1 MTISYILIFKLLFLI
16 NLIIFTIYIV
26 YYECKFKDINNK
38 GEKLQS
44 AIRIPKSIKDLIF
57 LYGTGTITY
66 YQFIKGPSQEDI
78 SEVKEKEIAE
88 LKEEIAKLKNIN
100 NEERNQYV
108 TLISKIIGDR
118 YQIRNLERRQEDFT
132 QNIEMINQLK
142 EKKEK
147 GEILSA
153 IESKLLERESSIKE
167 EMSMLTKE
175 TSEQTEKLKKF
186 IEELTKSSFINVNF
200 NLDEILNSLSRE
212 ELLALGSLLFNS
224 LIFSYTIT
232 IITIIYGD
240 YLIKRFDLENKYPK
254 LAKFIQLRRKLQ
266 NYYLKICFA
275 WIFIGILPQICMYVY
290 IIFPKLLELF
300 SLI

>member
-1 MTISYILIFKLLFLI
+1 
-16 NLIIFTIYIV
+16 
-26 YYECKFKDINNK
+26 
-38 GEKLQS
+38 
-44 AIRIPKSIKDLIF
+44 
-57 LYGTGTITY
+57 
-66 YQFIKGPSQEDI
+66 
-78 SEVKEKEIAE
+78 
-88 LKEEIAKLKNIN
+88 
-100 NEERNQYV
+100 
-108 TLISKIIGDR
+108 
-118 YQIRNLERRQEDFT
+118 
-132 QNIEMINQLK
+132 MINQLK

-147 GEILSA
+147 GEILSV

-175 TSEQTEKLKKF
+175 TSEKKEKLDKI

-200 NLDEILNSLSRE
+200 NFDEILSSLSRE

-266 NYYLKICFA
+266 NFYLKVCFA
-275 WIFIGILPQICMYVY
+275 WIFFSLLPQFLID
-290 IIFPKLLELF
+290 IFILLPKLLELF
-300 SLI
+300 N

>member
-132 QNIEMINQLK
+132 QNIE
-142 EKKEK
+142 
-147 GEILSA
+147 
-153 IESKLLERESSIKE
+153 
-167 EMSMLTKE
+167 
-175 TSEQTEKLKKF
+175 
-186 IEELTKSSFINVNF
+186 
-200 NLDEILNSLSRE
+200 
-212 ELLALGSLLFNS
+212 
-224 LIFSYTIT
+224 
-232 IITIIYGD
+232 
-240 YLIKRFDLENKYPK
+240 NKNNK
-254 LAKFIQLRRKLQ
+254 VI
-266 NYYLKICFA
+266 
-275 WIFIGILPQICMYVY
+275 
-290 IIFPKLLELF
+290 
-300 SLI
+300 